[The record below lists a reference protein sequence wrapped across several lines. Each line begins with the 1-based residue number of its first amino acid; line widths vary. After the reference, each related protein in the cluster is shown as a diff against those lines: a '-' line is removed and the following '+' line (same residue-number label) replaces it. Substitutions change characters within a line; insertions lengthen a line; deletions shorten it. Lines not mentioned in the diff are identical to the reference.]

1 MLRLS
6 VRPQPNLECR
16 SMKIKVIKVG
26 GKLIENADV
35 LAALSDHLAS
45 LSEPFV
51 LVHGGGV
58 MGSHLAE
65 KLGVEVKMHEGR
77 RITDAATLDIAVMAY
92 AGLANKRVVAALQA
106 RGVNACGLSGCDMAV
121 VKSRRRPVKEIDWGF
136 VGDVDKADGE
146 VLAMLL
152 EKGITPVVS
161 PITFSAEG
169 DLLNTNADSVASAV
183 AMGLADYMEVELVF
197 TLDKAG
203 VLLDVNDDSSLIKT
217 ITPKLYA
224 ELRAEEKIHSGMI
237 PKIDNAYK
245 TIEAGV
251 SSVRITSPDNLTG
264 GTVVTK

>member
-1 MLRLS
+1 
-6 VRPQPNLECR
+6 
-16 SMKIKVIKVG
+16 MKIKVIKIG
-26 GKLIENADV
+26 GKLIEDDAV
-35 LAALSDHLAS
+35 LQPLCDSLAK
-45 LSEPFV
+45 LDYPFV

-121 VKSRRRPVKEIDWGF
+121 IKSRRRPVKDIDWGF
-136 VGDVDKADGE
+136 VGDVDKADGK

-152 EKGITPVVS
+152 DAGAVPVVS
-161 PITFSAEG
+161 PITFSPEG
-169 DLLNTNADSVASAV
+169 ELLNTNADSVASAV
-183 AMGLADYMEVELVF
+183 AMGLASKYEVELVF

-203 VLLDVNDDSSLIKT
+203 VLLDVEDESSLIPT
-217 ITPKLYA
+217 ITPQLYK
-224 ELRAEEKIHSGMI
+224 ELREEEKIHSGMI

-245 TIEAGV
+245 TIDAGV
-251 SSVRITSPDNLTG
+251 EKVRITSPDNLTG
-264 GTVVTK
+264 GTVVVK

>member
-1 MLRLS
+1 
-6 VRPQPNLECR
+6 
-16 SMKIKVIKVG
+16 MKIKVIKIG
-26 GKLIENADV
+26 GKLIENGEVLSALCDN
-35 LAALSDHLAS
+35 LAA

-65 KLGVEVKMHEGR
+65 QLGVEVKMHEGR

-121 VKSRRRPVKEIDWGF
+121 VRSVRREVKDIDWGF
-136 VGDVDKADGE
+136 VGDVDKANGE
-146 VLAMLL
+146 VLAMLI

-161 PITFSAEG
+161 PITFSVSG

-183 AMGLADYMEVELVF
+183 AVGLADYMDVELVF

-203 VLLDVNDDSSLIKT
+203 VLMDVDDPQSLIPT
-217 ITPKLYA
+217 ITPSLYA
-224 ELRAEEKIHSGMI
+224 ELKAENKIHSGMI

-245 TIEAGV
+245 TIDAGV
-251 SSVRITSPDNLTG
+251 GAVRITSPEDLSG
-264 GTVVTK
+264 GTLVVKE

>member
-1 MLRLS
+1 
-6 VRPQPNLECR
+6 
-16 SMKIKVIKVG
+16 MKIKVIKVG

-77 RITDAATLDIAVMAY
+77 RITDEPTLEIAVMAY

-121 VKSRRRPVKEIDWGF
+121 VKSHRRPVKDIDWGF
-136 VGDVDKADGE
+136 VGDVDSVNAD

-152 EKGITPVVS
+152 GAGAVPVVS
-161 PITFSAEG
+161 PITFSKEG
-169 DLLNTNADSVASAV
+169 ELLNTNADSVASAV
-183 AMGLADYMEVELVF
+183 AMGLASKYEVELVF

-203 VLLDVNDDSSLIKT
+203 VLLDVEDESSLIPT
-217 ITPKLYA
+217 ITPQLYK

-245 TIEAGV
+245 TIDAGV
-251 SSVRITSPDNLTG
+251 EKVRITSPENLTG
-264 GTVVTK
+264 GTVVVK

>member
-1 MLRLS
+1 
-6 VRPQPNLECR
+6 
-16 SMKIKVIKVG
+16 MKIKVIKIG
-26 GKLIENADV
+26 GKLIENAAV
-35 LAALSDHLAS
+35 LASLCDHLAS
-45 LSEPFV
+45 LGEPFV

-106 RGVNACGLSGCDMAV
+106 RGVNACGLSGCDMGV
-121 VKSRRRPVKEIDWGF
+121 VKSRRRPVQDIDWGF
-136 VGDVDKADGE
+136 VGDVDKANGE
-146 VLAMLL
+146 VLSMLL
-152 EKGITPVVS
+152 AKGITPVIS

-169 DLLNTNADSVASAV
+169 ELLNTNADSVASAV
-183 AMGLADYMEVELVF
+183 AVGLADVVDVELVF

-203 VLLDVNDDSSLIKT
+203 VLLDVDDPASLIAN
-217 ITPKLYA
+217 ITPALYA
-224 ELRAEEKIHSGMI
+224 ELKADEKIHSGMI

-251 SSVRITSPDNLTG
+251 KSVRITSPDNLSG
-264 GTVVTK
+264 GTLVVKE

>member
-1 MLRLS
+1 
-6 VRPQPNLECR
+6 
-16 SMKIKVIKVG
+16 MKIKVIKIG
-26 GKLIENADV
+26 GKLIEDKAV
-35 LAALSDHLAS
+35 LSSLCDALSS
-45 LSEPFV
+45 LGEKFV

-58 MGSHLAE
+58 MGSHLAKE
-65 KLGVEVKMHEGR
+65 LGVEVKMHQGR

-92 AGLANKRVVAALQA
+92 AGLANKRVVSALQR

-121 VKSRRRPVKEIDWGF
+121 VKSHKRQVTDIDWGF
-136 VGDVDKADGE
+136 VGDVDMVNDE

-152 EKGITPVVS
+152 EKGITPVIS
-161 PITFSAEG
+161 PITFSEQG

-183 AMGLADYMEVELVF
+183 AMGLAAKYEVELVF

-251 SSVRITSPDNLTG
+251 ASVRITSPDNLTG
-264 GTVVTK
+264 GTVVVK